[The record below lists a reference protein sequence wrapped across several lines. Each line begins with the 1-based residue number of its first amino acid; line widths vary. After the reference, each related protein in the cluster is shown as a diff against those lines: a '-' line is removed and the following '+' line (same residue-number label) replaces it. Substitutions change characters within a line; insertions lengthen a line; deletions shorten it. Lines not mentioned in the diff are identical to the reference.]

1 MNALFSEH
9 WTTMATAKKPVVN
22 LEKLDYAAL
31 KQLLGDVAERVAVRR
46 DNELKILVNAWAQ
59 KAEQSGM
66 AVADVISEFRH
77 YLPASRR
84 PKTPSKLATAGAK
97 PYRVG
102 VTYKNPESL
111 EAWIGGTRGRQPPWL
126 RHIMGA
132 LISDEAK
139 AAKYELLAVTR

>member
-9 WTTMATAKKPVVN
+9 WTTMATAKTPVVN

-59 KAEQSGM
+59 KAEQCGLG
-66 AVADVISEFRH
+66 VADVITEFRH
-77 YLPASRR
+77 DLPQSR
-84 PKTPSKLATAGAK
+84 KSQVFAK
-97 PYRVG
+97 PVTVSSKAYRMG
-102 VTYKNPESL
+102 VAYKNPEGP
-111 EAWIGGTRGRQPPWL
+111 ETWVGGTRGRQPPWL